1 MSNSSFV
8 YSGIIKNKMVMSGKK
23 KFKSGKLN
31 AVTEGILIDALKLWQ
46 QEFIGE
52 IRKMEADGKRVMFHP
67 NWTAV
72 MLREF
77 GVEFGVEEL
86 TNTEPIEK

>member
-8 YSGIIKNKMVMSGKK
+8 YSGIIKQMVMSGKK

-72 MLREF
+72 MLYEFGLEF
-77 GVEFGVEEL
+77 GVDEL
-86 TNTEPIEK
+86 AKYEPIEK

>member
-1 MSNSSFV
+1 
-8 YSGIIKNKMVMSGKK
+8 MVMSGKK

-52 IRKMEADGKRVMFHP
+52 IRKMEADGKRLMFHP

>member
-8 YSGIIKNKMVMSGKK
+8 YSGIIKQMVMSGKK
-23 KFKSGKLN
+23 KYRSGKLN
-31 AVTEGILIDALKLWQ
+31 PVTEQILVEALKLWQ
-46 QEFIGE
+46 NEFVAE

>member
-1 MSNSSFV
+1 
-8 YSGIIKNKMVMSGKK
+8 MSGKK
-23 KFKSGKLN
+23 KYRSGKLN
-31 AVTEGILIDALKLWQ
+31 PVTEQILVEALKLWQ
-46 QEFIGE
+46 NEFVAE

-77 GVEFGVEEL
+77 GVEFGVDEL
-86 TNTEPIEK
+86 IDTKPIQD

>member
-8 YSGIIKNKMVMSGKK
+8 YSGIIKQMVMSGKK

-52 IRKMEADGKRVMFHP
+52 IRKMEADGKRIMFHP

-72 MLREF
+72 MLYEFGLEF
-77 GVEFGVEEL
+77 GVDEL
-86 TNTEPIEK
+86 AKYEPIEK

>member
-1 MSNSSFV
+1 
-8 YSGIIKNKMVMSGKK
+8 MVMSGKK

-72 MLREF
+72 MLYEF
-77 GVEFGVEEL
+77 GLSLVWMNCQSTSLLKNRYRTV
-86 TNTEPIEK
+86 

>member
-1 MSNSSFV
+1 
-8 YSGIIKNKMVMSGKK
+8 MVMSGKK

-52 IRKMEADGKRVMFHP
+52 IRKMEADGKRLCS
-67 NWTAV
+67 TRIGQ
-72 MLREF
+72 L
-77 GVEFGVEEL
+77 
-86 TNTEPIEK
+86 

>member
-1 MSNSSFV
+1 
-8 YSGIIKNKMVMSGKK
+8 MSGKK
-23 KFKSGKLN
+23 KYRSGKLTPM
-31 AVTEGILIDALKLWQ
+31 TEHILVEALKLWQ

-77 GVEFGVEEL
+77 GVEFGVDEL
-86 TNTEPIEK
+86 AKYEPIEK

>member
-1 MSNSSFV
+1 MSA
-8 YSGIIKNKMVMSGKK
+8 KK

>member
-1 MSNSSFV
+1 
-8 YSGIIKNKMVMSGKK
+8 MVMSGKK
-23 KFKSGKLN
+23 KYRKSGKLN

-52 IRKMEADGKRVMFHP
+52 IRKMEADGKRLMFHP

-72 MLREF
+72 MLYEFGLEF
-77 GVEFGVEEL
+77 GVDEL
-86 TNTEPIEK
+86 AKYEPIEK

>member
-1 MSNSSFV
+1 
-8 YSGIIKNKMVMSGKK
+8 MSGKK
-23 KFKSGKLN
+23 KYRSGKLN
-31 AVTEGILIDALKLWQ
+31 PVTEQILVEALKLWQ
-46 QEFIGE
+46 NEFVAE

>member
-1 MSNSSFV
+1 MSA
-8 YSGIIKNKMVMSGKK
+8 KK
-23 KFKSGKLN
+23 KYRSGKLN
-31 AVTEGILIDALKLWQ
+31 PVTEQILVEALKLWQ
-46 QEFIGE
+46 NEFVAE

-77 GVEFGVEEL
+77 GVEFGVDEL
-86 TNTEPIEK
+86 IDTKPIQD

>member
-1 MSNSSFV
+1 
-8 YSGIIKNKMVMSGKK
+8 MVMSGKK

-52 IRKMEADGKRVMFHP
+52 IRKMEADGKRLMFHP

-72 MLREF
+72 MLYEFGLEF
-77 GVEFGVEEL
+77 GVDEL
-86 TNTEPIEK
+86 AKYEPIEK

>member
-1 MSNSSFV
+1 MA
-8 YSGIIKNKMVMSGKK
+8 KK

-72 MLREF
+72 MLYEFGLEF
-77 GVEFGVEEL
+77 GVDEL
-86 TNTEPIEK
+86 AKYEPIEK

>member
-1 MSNSSFV
+1 MA
-8 YSGIIKNKMVMSGKK
+8 KK

-52 IRKMEADGKRVMFHP
+52 IRKMEADGKRLMFHP

-72 MLREF
+72 MLYEFGLEF
-77 GVEFGVEEL
+77 GVDEL
-86 TNTEPIEK
+86 AKYEPIEK

>member
-8 YSGIIKNKMVMSGKK
+8 YSGIIKQMVMSGKK
-23 KFKSGKLN
+23 KYRSGKLN
-31 AVTEGILIDALKLWQ
+31 PVTEQILVEALKLWQ

>member
-1 MSNSSFV
+1 MKRKT
-8 YSGIIKNKMVMSGKK
+8 Y
-23 KFKSGKLN
+23 KSGKLN

-86 TNTEPIEK
+86 TNTEPIQE

>member
-1 MSNSSFV
+1 
-8 YSGIIKNKMVMSGKK
+8 MVMSGKK

-72 MLREF
+72 MLYEFGLEF
-77 GVEFGVEEL
+77 GVDEL
-86 TNTEPIEK
+86 TKYEPIKE

>member
-1 MSNSSFV
+1 
-8 YSGIIKNKMVMSGKK
+8 MSGKK

-52 IRKMEADGKRVMFHP
+52 IRKMEADGKRIMFHP

-72 MLREF
+72 MLYEFGLEF
-77 GVEFGVEEL
+77 GVDEL
-86 TNTEPIEK
+86 AKYEPIEK

>member
-1 MSNSSFV
+1 
-8 YSGIIKNKMVMSGKK
+8 MSGKK

-52 IRKMEADGKRVMFHP
+52 IRKMKADGKRVMFHP

>member
-1 MSNSSFV
+1 
-8 YSGIIKNKMVMSGKK
+8 MVMSGKK

-52 IRKMEADGKRVMFHP
+52 IRKMEADGKRLCS
-67 NWTAV
+67 T
-72 MLREF
+72 
-77 GVEFGVEEL
+77 
-86 TNTEPIEK
+86 PIGRLLCCMSLVWSSVWMN

>member
-1 MSNSSFV
+1 
-8 YSGIIKNKMVMSGKK
+8 MVMSGKK

-77 GVEFGVEEL
+77 GLEFGVDEL
-86 TNTEPIEK
+86 AKYEPIEK